1 MISKSRPAT
10 RARTGEPPCP
20 EVARIAG
27 TPLTSTLHPPHR
39 ARFLPRGEPCC
50 SPRPS
55 GAPDVA
61 SDVGWIL
68 DTRRP
73 SPEAG
78 LDRTHRDALGG
89 WRGLQPGPGVIHV
102 LLGSP
107 LRHGFCLCMP
117 SVKSMHSPSGSDHR
131 GPPDSAGCAT
141 SRTWP
146 NSTNRAGTRAQRLGT
161 RAGPIPDRTSL
172 YQSSGRV
179 PYPSVGCFWS
189 RRDGPLFLRFERRK
203 PGLSSG
209 AMAGSGIG
217 GGARESGNVR
227 Q

>member
-1 MISKSRPAT
+1 M
-10 RARTGEPPCP
+10 
-20 EVARIAG
+20 
-27 TPLTSTLHPPHR
+27 TSTVQTPHR
-39 ARFLPRGEPCC
+39 ARFPPRGKPCP
-50 SPRPS
+50 SPRPC
-55 GAPDVA
+55 GA
-61 SDVGWIL
+61 SDVAIDVEWIL
-68 DTRRP
+68 DARRP

-161 RAGPIPDRTSL
+161 RAGRFRIGRPCI
-172 YQSSGRV
+172 RV
-179 PYPSVGCFWS
+179 PVEFHTRLWGVSGVGRTDRYSCA
-189 RRDGPLFLRFERRK
+189 L
-203 PGLSSG
+203 SG
-209 AMAGSGIG
+209 ANRSQLRRNG
-217 GGARESGNVR
+217 RFR
-227 Q
+227 Y